1 MILWICKVGAMEE
14 KMAYKNNLITGITE
28 LLVLKILEQ
37 QDSYVYEIQKMINNN
52 SEHLLSISLNTIY
65 TVTYKLENENLI
77 SEYSKLVGK
86 KRTRVYYHLEE
97 TGKEYLTKI
106 TANYNQQVILLKN
119 ILYFCSRFPNNP
131 NTKTS

>member
-1 MILWICKVGAMEE
+1 MGAMEE

-65 TVTYKLENENLI
+65 TVTYKLQNENLI

-106 TANYNQQVILLKN
+106 TANYNKMIDGVNHIINFLGGNLN
-119 ILYFCSRFPNNP
+119 E
-131 NTKTS
+131 

>member
-1 MILWICKVGAMEE
+1 MDMQGGCYGGKNGIQ
-14 KMAYKNNLITGITE
+14 NNLITGITE

-106 TANYNQQVILLKN
+106 TANYNNMIDGVNHIINFLGGNLN
-119 ILYFCSRFPNNP
+119 E
-131 NTKTS
+131 

>member
-1 MILWICKVGAMEE
+1 MFTK
-14 KMAYKNNLITGITE
+14 
-28 LLVLKILEQ
+28 
-37 QDSYVYEIQKMINNN
+37 KMINNN

-97 TGKEYLTKI
+97 TGKEHLARI
-106 TANYNQQVILLKN
+106 TTNYNNMINGVNHIINFLGGNLN
-119 ILYFCSRFPNNP
+119 E
-131 NTKTS
+131 

>member
-1 MILWICKVGAMEE
+1 MGAMEE

-65 TVTYKLENENLI
+65 TVTYKLQNENLI

-106 TANYNQQVILLKN
+106 TAKYNNMIDGVNHIINFLGGNLN
-119 ILYFCSRFPNNP
+119 E
-131 NTKTS
+131 

>member
-65 TVTYKLENENLI
+65 TVTYKLQNENLI

-106 TANYNQQVILLKN
+106 TANYNNMIDGVNHIINFLEGNLN
-119 ILYFCSRFPNNP
+119 E
-131 NTKTS
+131 

>member
-1 MILWICKVGAMEE
+1 MHKVGAMEE

-106 TANYNQQVILLKN
+106 TANYNNMIDGVNHIINFWGDNLN
-119 ILYFCSRFPNNP
+119 E
-131 NTKTS
+131 

>member
-1 MILWICKVGAMEE
+1 
-14 KMAYKNNLITGITE
+14 MAYKNNLITGITE

-65 TVTYKLENENLI
+65 TVTYKLQNENLI

>member
-1 MILWICKVGAMEE
+1 MLWRK
-14 KMAYKNNLITGITE
+14 KWHTKITLLPE
-28 LLVLKILEQ
+28 LQNYWYLKF
-37 QDSYVYEIQKMINNN
+37 YVYEIQKMINNN

-106 TANYNQQVILLKN
+106 TANYNNMIDGVNHIINFLGGNLN
-119 ILYFCSRFPNNP
+119 E
-131 NTKTS
+131 

>member
-1 MILWICKVGAMEE
+1 
-14 KMAYKNNLITGITE
+14 MAYKNNLITGITE

-86 KRTRVYYHLEE
+86 KKNTSILPSRRNRERVSH
-97 TGKEYLTKI
+97 K
-106 TANYNQQVILLKN
+106 NY
-119 ILYFCSRFPNNP
+119 S
-131 NTKTS
+131 

>member
-1 MILWICKVGAMEE
+1 
-14 KMAYKNNLITGITE
+14 MAYKNNLITGITE

-37 QDSYVYEIQKMINNN
+37 QDSYVTKFKKWLTI

-106 TANYNQQVILLKN
+106 TANYNNMIDGVNHIINFLGGNLN
-119 ILYFCSRFPNNP
+119 E
-131 NTKTS
+131 

>member
-1 MILWICKVGAMEE
+1 MGAMEE

-106 TANYNQQVILLKN
+106 TANYNNMIDGVNHIINFFGGNLN
-119 ILYFCSRFPNNP
+119 E
-131 NTKTS
+131 

>member
-1 MILWICKVGAMEE
+1 MGAMEE

-65 TVTYKLENENLI
+65 TVTYKLQNENLI

-106 TANYNQQVILLKN
+106 TANYNNMIDGVNHIINFWGGNLN
-119 ILYFCSRFPNNP
+119 E
-131 NTKTS
+131 